1 MGVPTGGSTR
11 VTETGQQPGG
21 HTGGTPG
28 EPATGTGPRGPS
40 RGAAPGGPAG
50 RATVPAESAEA
61 APEGPGERAGP
72 GAGSASAARAAAGTP
87 GGARRGAGVATG
99 GPAGVAAGGPAGAGT
114 PGGPGVPASA
124 ARAGAGT
131 PGGSRQVP
139 GADTATGGPA
149 AEGLAGAATPEG
161 TGPAAAGTRPDGPVA
176 GRSAGGAA
184 AAGSVPPDGPHGAEP
199 AGPAAYSVPE
209 AGEPDA
215 PLAEEAYAAARV
227 RLLGAEGGAA
237 RRAALARATDRWL
250 AGLLHGATGGGAPGA
265 NGPDSARER
274 EPGPSGGVPG
284 PLSPDSDGAHHGG
297 GDVRGT
303 RGTRGARDARR
314 TLAPGDVRG
323 LRRTR
328 GVALVAVG
336 GYGRGELS
344 PRSDLDLLL
353 LHDGSLKPAA
363 LAALADR
370 LWYPVWDMGLAL
382 DHSVRTPAEALKT
395 AGDDLKVTLGLL
407 DARHVAGDA
416 ALTSAL
422 RTAVFAD
429 WRNRAARRLPE
440 LRELGRERA
449 ERHGELQ
456 FLLEPDLKEARG
468 GLRDAT
474 ALRAVAASWLADA
487 PREGLDRARARL
499 LDTRD
504 VLHLTTGRAT
514 DRLALQEQD
523 QVAAALGLLDADTLL
538 REVYEAARTLA
549 YATDVTWREVD
560 RVLRARGGRR
570 GAARLRSLIGSGQR
584 GPAARTPLAD
594 GVVEQDGEVVLART
608 ARPARDPVLPLR
620 AAAAAAQAGLPLS
633 LHAVRLLAAQAPPLP
648 VPWPDEAREQ
658 LVTLLGAGEAT
669 VPVWESLEAE
679 GFITRLLPDW
689 ERVRCRPQRN
699 AVHRWTVDRHLVE
712 SAVRAAALTRRVGRP
727 DLLLVAALLHDIG
740 KGWPDGPGGHS
751 ATGETIARD
760 MARRIGFPPADADVL
775 AALVRH
781 HLLLVETATR
791 RDLDD
796 PATVR
801 LVADAVGDRGT
812 LELLHALTEA
822 DALATGPAAW
832 SAWRASLVADL
843 ARRVD
848 AALAGGP
855 AGPAAGERP
864 GRTPG
869 AAEERL
875 AVEAWRTRAPA
886 LTMRA
891 RTEQPPPAA
900 GEPAAAGA
908 AAREASGAA
917 GTEQGGTLPLG
928 VELLVAVPDRPDALA
943 ALAGVL
949 ALHRLTVRTAEL
961 RPLRLPPGVADESA
975 VPATEAG
982 APDTANTTA
991 PAAPAPGSPAP
1002 DRSEPAADGPDG
1014 PDDAA
1019 VPHVLLLTWRV
1030 AAEFGSLP
1038 AADRL
1043 RADLVR
1049 VLDGTLDVPA
1059 RLAEREKA
1067 YRPRRRAAPAPPP
1080 RVAVAHGS
1088 SRFATVIEVRAQ
1100 DAPGLLHRIGRA
1112 LEAPGVRV
1120 RGAYV
1125 STLGANAVDAFYV
1138 TDPAGR
1144 PLADRDA
1151 EELARR
1157 LQSAL
1162 V

>member
-21 HTGGTPG
+21 HTGGKPG

-50 RATVPAESAEA
+50 RATVPAESAETA
-61 APEGPGERAGP
+61 EPAPGGPGERAG
-72 GAGSASAARAAAGTP
+72 AGSASPARAGA
-87 GGARRGAGVATG
+87 GARRGAGVATG
-99 GPAGVAAGGPAGAGT
+99 GPADVAAGGPAGAGT

-124 ARAGAGT
+124 ARADAGT
-131 PGGSRQVP
+131 PGGSRQAP

-149 AEGLAGAATPEG
+149 AKGLAGAAAPEG

-184 AAGSVPPDGPHGAEP
+184 AAGFVPPDGPHGAEP

-209 AGEPDA
+209 GGDPDA

-250 AGLLHGATGGGAPGA
+250 AGLLHGATGGAPGT

-274 EPGPSGGVPG
+274 EPGPSGGRGAPRG
-284 PLSPDSDGAHHGG
+284 DGAHHES
-297 GDVRGT
+297 GDARGATDARGT
-303 RGTRGARDARR
+303 RDARR

-323 LRRTR
+323 PRGTR

-855 AGPAAGERP
+855 AGATAGERT

-891 RTEQPPPAA
+891 RTEKPPPAA
-900 GEPAAAGA
+900 GEPAAAGTA
-908 AAREASGAA
+908 AGEASGAA

-961 RPLRLPPGVADESA
+961 RPLRLPPGVADD
-975 VPATEAG
+975 PAPEAG
-982 APDTANTTA
+982 APDTANT
-991 PAAPAPGSPAP
+991 AAPDSSAADGPAP

-1014 PDDAA
+1014 PDDPDDAA

-1080 RVAVAHGS
+1080 RVAVAPGS